1 MKSVEQSS
9 AKRSPTY
16 TAWLLMVVYT
26 LAHTDRQIVSIL
38 AEPIKQ
44 ELGLSDSQVGVL
56 IGLSFVV
63 VYTAL
68 SVPIARLSERINRVW
83 LLAACLSV
91 WSIFTALGSLAQN
104 FTHLFLARV
113 GVGVGEA
120 GTNPASY
127 SLIADVASRKD
138 RAKLLSIFNLGLP
151 IGSFLGL
158 AAGGVVGSVF
168 GWRQAFL
175 LVGMPG
181 VIVAIFL
188 VLSLRDPRHDQSVGL
203 IQKEAKKKTISF
215 NEDFL
220 EVLSKRSYLLM
231 LGGMASIIFL
241 NYGKVS
247 FYGSFFLRN
256 HLDGLV
262 EVSGLIQ
269 DHFGFSVKP
278 LAILGL
284 IIGSLT
290 GIFGAFGT
298 VLGGWLGDRFG
309 GADPRGYLIV
319 PIFGCLLQFPFLIAA
334 LFVPSFLHSVALF
347 AVPAFLTATYLSPI
361 IAAMVGVVRPTLR
374 ATATAISTTVAIL
387 IGFGCGPA
395 FTGMLSDVYTSQFG
409 DSGQGVRFALMT
421 SSLSVISAAGF
432 FALARLHIR
441 KDFEG

>member
-1 MKSVEQSS
+1 MQE
-9 AKRSPTY
+9 AKQQTATVSPTR

-26 LAHTDRQIVSIL
+26 LAHMDRQIVSIL

-44 ELGLSDSQVGVL
+44 DLGLSDSQIGLL

-68 SVPIARLSERINRVW
+68 SVPIARLSERVNRVW
-83 LLAACLSV
+83 LLAACLSF
-91 WSIFTALGSLAQN
+91 WSIFTAVGSLAQN

-120 GTNPASY
+120 GTNPAAY

-158 AAGGVVGSVF
+158 AAGGVIASVF

-181 VIVAIFL
+181 LIVAIIL
-188 VLSLRDPRHDQSVGL
+188 VLSLRDPRHDGSGRV
-203 IQKEAKKKTISF
+203 IQKATKKRETSF
-215 NEDFL
+215 KKDLL
-220 EVLSKRSYLLM
+220 EVLSKRSFIFI

-247 FYGSFFLRN
+247 FYASFFLRN
-256 HLDGLV
+256 HFDGLV
-262 EVSGLIQ
+262 AVSVLIQ
-269 DHFGFSVKP
+269 EQFGWSIKP

-284 IIGSLT
+284 ILGSLT
-290 GIFGAFGT
+290 GFFGALGT

-319 PIFGCLLQFPFLIAA
+319 PIIGCLLQFPFLIAA
-334 LFVPSFLHSVALF
+334 LSVPSFLSSIALF
-347 AVPAFLTATYLSPI
+347 AVPAFLTATYLSPVV
-361 IAAMVGVVRPTLR
+361 AAVVGVVRPTLR

-395 FTGMLSDVYTSQFG
+395 VTGLLSDVYASQLG
-409 DSGQGVRFALMT
+409 DNGLGVKFALMT

-441 KDFEG
+441 DEFVG